1 MRMLS
6 VLMFVATA
14 KASLAAGDVAPVM
27 QLQDA
32 GKVSGVATA
41 GSGAYFLSLPFA
53 AAPVDEKRWLPPL
66 PVPPWPGTMD
76 ASAFKP
82 PS

>member
-1 MRMLS
+1 MAAM
-6 VLMFVATA
+6 TA
-14 KASLAAGDVAPVM
+14 MAAAVAAGDAAPVV
-27 QLQDA
+27 QLQGA
-32 GKVSGVATA
+32 GKVRGVGTASG
-41 GSGAYFLSLPFA
+41 GAYFLSLPFA
-53 AAPVDEKRWLPPL
+53 AAPVDEKRWLSPL